1 MVEEEDATFRDQVAD
16 REIDMVLDIKIICR
30 MIEAIAEH
38 VGVHNHV
45 DEIINEKRKR
55 YLVRKEKAM
64 ELAKGIIND
73 FYRAVAFRQIIDLC
87 VAANDSNA
95 KDLLREIRVKFIRD
109 KIKEAHPGLLL

>member
-55 YLVRKEKAM
+55 YLARKRRRWNLLKASSM
-64 ELAKGIIND
+64 I
-73 FYRAVAFRQIIDLC
+73 
-87 VAANDSNA
+87 
-95 KDLLREIRVKFIRD
+95 FIEPLHFARSLTF
-109 KIKEAHPGLLL
+109 A